1 MKVIFDKQ
9 LYTEEAI
16 KKAYSELTG
25 SELKKV
31 KKSGKNY
38 VLELPEDTE
47 KDEIHYFENMV
58 LLYTIE
64 DKRK

>member
-1 MKVIFDKQ
+1 MKVIFDKL

-16 KKAYSELTG
+16 KKAYSEFTG
-25 SELKKV
+25 SELKKIN
-31 KKSGKNY
+31 KSGKNY
-38 VLELPEDTE
+38 VLELPEETE
-47 KDEIHYFENMV
+47 KGEINNFENMV